1 MLAHDVQTQTAGAT
15 TQATRKQ
22 MPSPRTRQ
30 LSEPLPSPRT
40 PTQRS
45 AIRIAPVYS
54 SGSRKRSLGLGR
66 IEYVAEDK
74 TAAAEGEGTPAG
86 RALQSPRSSSHTA
99 HSPVRRES
107 DYVHAR
113 KEAQRISADEVAELQ
128 NLRDMNHTLWY
139 ELSMERSELNDCKR
153 QMATLRVELQQTKD
167 ERGAW
172 QAEVSFM
179 PMAVVV

>member
-1 MLAHDVQTQTAGAT
+1 M
-15 TQATRKQ
+15 
-22 MPSPRTRQ
+22 
-30 LSEPLPSPRT
+30 
-40 PTQRS
+40 
-45 AIRIAPVYS
+45 
-54 SGSRKRSLGLGR
+54 
-66 IEYVAEDK
+66 
-74 TAAAEGEGTPAG
+74 
-86 RALQSPRSSSHTA
+86 
-99 HSPVRRES
+99 RRES

>member
-1 MLAHDVQTQTAGAT
+1 MLAHDVQTETAGAT

-22 MPSPRTRQ
+22 VPSPRTRQ

-45 AIRIAPVYS
+45 AILTAPVYS

-66 IEYVAEDK
+66 IDYVA
-74 TAAAEGEGTPAG
+74 AAAEGEGTPAE
-86 RALQSPRSSSHTA
+86 RAIQSPRSSSHTA
-99 HSPVRRES
+99 PSLVRRES

-139 ELSMERSELNDCKR
+139 ELSMERSESNDCKR
-153 QMATLRVELQQTKD
+153 QMAARRVELQQTKD

-179 PMAVVV
+179 PIAVVV